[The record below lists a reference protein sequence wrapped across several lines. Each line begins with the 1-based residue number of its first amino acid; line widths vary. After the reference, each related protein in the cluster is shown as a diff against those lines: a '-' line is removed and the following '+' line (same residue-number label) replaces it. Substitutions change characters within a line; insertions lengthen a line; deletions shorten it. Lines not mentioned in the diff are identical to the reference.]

1 MKIIESNLRKV
12 NNAIRTIEQFE
23 LAHKS
28 RKREKVYQRA
38 YLMAKL
44 RQMGCTLDYIGSLF
58 GKNHATVLHNIETHK
73 HFTKVSDLEYRL
85 AITPVRETYKN
96 MNAEIQANI
105 FDDVLTANDY
115 EDLLTIKEK
124 IHNGM
129 YN

>member
-1 MKIIESNLRKV
+1 MKIVESNLRKV
-12 NNAIRTIEQFE
+12 NNAIKVIEQFD
-23 LAHKS
+23 LKGKH

-44 RQMGCTLDYIGSLF
+44 RQMGCTLEYIGSLF

>member
-12 NNAIRTIEQFE
+12 NNAIRVIEQFE
-23 LAHKS
+23 LKSNS
-28 RKREKVYQRA
+28 RKRDKVYQRA
-38 YLMAKL
+38 FLMAKL
-44 RQMGCTLDYIGSLF
+44 RQMGCTLDYIGGLF
-58 GKNHATVLHNIETHK
+58 GKNHATVLHNIENHK
-73 HFTKVSDLEYRL
+73 YFTKTADLEYRL
-85 AITPVRETYKN
+85 SIAPVKETYKN

>member
-12 NNAIRTIEQFE
+12 NNAIRAIEQFE
-23 LAHKS
+23 LKSNS
-28 RKREKVYQRA
+28 RKRDKVYQRA
-38 YLMAKL
+38 FLMAKL
-44 RQMGCTLDYIGSLF
+44 RQMGCTLDYIGGLF
-58 GKNHATVLHNIETHK
+58 GKNHATVLHNIENHK
-73 HFTKVSDLEYRL
+73 YFTKTADLEYRL
-85 AITPVRETYKN
+85 AITPVKETYKN

>member
-1 MKIIESNLRKV
+1 MKTIDSNLKKL
-12 NNAIRTIEQFE
+12 NNAIRVIEQFE
-23 LAHKS
+23 LKCKS

-73 HFTKVSDLEYRL
+73 HFTKVSDFEYRL

-96 MNAEIQANI
+96 MNLEIQANI
-105 FDDVLTANDY
+105 FDDVISANDY

>member
-12 NNAIRTIEQFE
+12 NNAIRAIEQFE
-23 LAHKS
+23 LKSNS
-28 RKREKVYQRA
+28 RKRDKVYQRA
-38 YLMAKL
+38 FLMAKL
-44 RQMGCTLDYIGSLF
+44 RQMGCTLDYIGGLF
-58 GKNHATVLHNIETHK
+58 GKNHATVLHNIENHK
-73 HFTKVSDLEYRL
+73 YFTKTADLEYRL
-85 AITPVRETYKN
+85 SIAPVKETYKN

-105 FDDVLTANDY
+105 FDDVISANDY

>member
-1 MKIIESNLRKV
+1 MKMIDSNLRKV
-12 NNAIRTIEQFE
+12 NNAIRVIEKFE

-44 RQMGCTLDYIGSLF
+44 RQMGCTLEYIGGLF
-58 GKNHATVLHNIETHK
+58 DKDHATVVHNIKTHNY
-73 HFTKVSDLEYRL
+73 FTKVGDLEYRL
-85 AITPVRETYKN
+85 AVAAVKETYKN
-96 MNAEIQANI
+96 MNKEIQSNI
-105 FDDVLTANDY
+105 FDDVLTANDFN
-115 EDLLTIKEK
+115 DLLTIKEK

>member
-23 LAHKS
+23 LKSNS
-28 RKREKVYQRA
+28 RKRDKVYQRA
-38 YLMAKL
+38 FLMAKL
-44 RQMGCTLDYIGSLF
+44 RQMGCTLDYIGGLF
-58 GKNHATVLHNIETHK
+58 GKNHATVLHNIENHK
-73 HFTKVSDLEYRL
+73 YFTKTADLEYRL
-85 AITPVRETYKN
+85 AITPVKETYKN

>member
-1 MKIIESNLRKV
+1 
-12 NNAIRTIEQFE
+12 
-23 LAHKS
+23 
-28 RKREKVYQRA
+28 
-38 YLMAKL
+38 MAKL
-44 RQMGCTLDYIGSLF
+44 RQMGCTLDYIGGLF
-58 GKNHATVLHNIETHK
+58 GKNHATVLHNIENHK
-73 HFTKVSDLEYRL
+73 YFTKTADLEYRL
-85 AITPVRETYKN
+85 AITPVKETYKN